1 MLSEAEVK
9 KAKREAYKELRSL
22 PHYVKNGV
30 KLYSNGSAEERSAD
44 EELVRI
50 ALTSIQNMPIT
61 QSSIAILIS
70 ALHKVGVEAK
80 FDLLIDL

>member
-22 PHYVKNGV
+22 PHFVKNGV
-30 KLYSNGSAEERSAD
+30 KLYSNGSAEEKSAD
-44 EELVRI
+44 EELVR
-50 ALTSIQNMPIT
+50 AVLTSIQNMPIT

-80 FDLLIDL
+80 LDLLIDL

>member
-44 EELVRI
+44 EELVVNRI
-50 ALTSIQNMPIT
+50 DKHTEHAYYAVQHCYPDFSL
-61 QSSIAILIS
+61 A
-70 ALHKVGVEAK
+70 
-80 FDLLIDL
+80 

>member
-9 KAKREAYKELRSL
+9 KAKREAYKELRSV
-22 PHYVKNGV
+22 PRSVKNGA

-44 EELVRI
+44 EELVRT

>member
-1 MLSEAEVK
+1 MLSETEVK

-30 KLYSNGSAEERSAD
+30 MIYSNGSAEQKTAD
-44 EELVRI
+44 EELVR
-50 ALTSIQNMPIT
+50 AVLTSIQNMPIT
-61 QSSIAILIS
+61 QSSLAILIS

-80 FDLLIDL
+80 LDLLIDL